1 MFVNVPVSLYVR
13 ARKQFFL
20 SLKVFGLWHVKHTR
34 PNRGRGVNGLTYNSV
49 KYIPFRHPQTTVMFR
64 TSIVPMT
71 FHRFQFCA
79 RIWKQPWC
87 DQERMPD
94 IGKNWFLT
102 RRMPQHMETLHNE
115 WNLTKLRIVRAEP
128 ETKMMKG
135 TMVLRWKRT
144 RSPTTMLLSTRTGR
158 MRMESAE
165 NMPRVWE
172 IPTRRHVQGIKRTS
186 LFNIGLCQTKRCVRT
201 CRGAR

>member
-1 MFVNVPVSLYVR
+1 
-13 ARKQFFL
+13 
-20 SLKVFGLWHVKHTR
+20 
-34 PNRGRGVNGLTYNSV
+34 
-49 KYIPFRHPQTTVMFR
+49 MFR
-64 TSIVPMT
+64 TSIVLMT

-87 DQERMPD
+87 DREQTPD

-135 TMVLRWKRT
+135 TMVLRQKRMQ
-144 RSPTTMLLSTRTGR
+144 SPTTMLLSTRTGR
-158 MRMESAE
+158 MRMEAAE

-172 IPTRRHVQGIKRTS
+172 IPIRRHVQGIKRTS